1 MADTLMDSTNSGG
14 SCEIPEVDW
23 SALDGSYDEVVSRL
37 GNDVMWI
44 RFFAVRP
51 CCPAPGEG
59 TARKYIGE
67 LKRRI
72 DMREDFDDEQKATL
86 IGIAD
91 ERLAWYIKRFVKNAP
106 GAQTREAIV

>member
-1 MADTLMDSTNSGG
+1 MTGTPIDDTSSVE
-14 SCEIPEVDW
+14 SCEIPAVDW
-23 SALDGSYDEVVSRL
+23 SALNGDYDEVLARL
-37 GNDVMWI
+37 QNDVMWI

-72 DMREDFDDEQKATL
+72 TERTDLTDEQRAAL
-86 IGIAD
+86 DGIAD
-91 ERLAWYIKRFVKNAP
+91 ERLAWYIKRFVKNRPRA
-106 GAQTREAIV
+106 